1 MKVNNLHYIENIS
14 TFNISKNN
22 SFHFIRLLCCLIVIY
37 EHSVGLSESSYFNL
51 QLASTAVATFFILS
65 GFWVTISLFRSE
77 SVKEYAVKR
86 IKKIIP
92 PYFTV
97 VIAFA
102 ILLCAFSTLSRKD
115 YFSNAGFW
123 KYLVA
128 NLTTLNFLH
137 TSLPGVFE
145 GLPLNG
151 AVNGALWTIKVEIAF
166 YIVLPFILLMID
178 KFAKNHSKLIVLIA
192 LYLLSGLYSVFC
204 HFVSSL
210 KPALSPLENQFPAF
224 MGYFA
229 SGMAFA
235 IFWDYFQKI
244 LNYAILPSFVLFII
258 CHRMDSYLSALILP
272 IVLSCIVFWIAT
284 RLSFL
289 GKLVTKDFSFGMYLV
304 HYPLIMLF
312 VQHGYFEHCWFLAFF
327 GVLGLSFAASYLLGK
342 IKL

>member
-1 MKVNNLHYIENIS
+1 MYNNLILPNV
-14 TFNISKNN
+14 SKQN
-22 SFHFIRLLCCLIVIY
+22 SFHFVRLLCCLIVIY
-37 EHSVGLSESSYFNL
+37 EHSVGLSDSRFFNL
-51 QLASTAVATFFILS
+51 QLASTAVDVFFILS
-65 GFWVTISLFRSE
+65 GFWVTISFLRSE

-86 IKKIIP
+86 IKKILP

-97 VIAFA
+97 VIVFSL
-102 ILLCAFSTLSRKD
+102 LLCMVSTLSPFE
-115 YFSNAGFW
+115 YFTNIGFW
-123 KYLVA
+123 KYLAA

-166 YIVLPFILLMID
+166 YVFLPFLMFLITKCKYKYIRGGVIISMYFISVLYILLCH
-178 KFAKNHSKLIVLIA
+178 AAS
-192 LYLLSGLYSVFC
+192 SV
-204 HFVSSL
+204 

-229 SGMAFA
+229 SGMAIA
-235 IFWDYFQKI
+235 LFWEDLQKS
-244 LNYAILPSFVLFII
+244 LNYAIVPSLVVFII
-258 CHRMDSYLSALILP
+258 CHQIDNYILYALIFP
-272 IVLSCIVFWIAT
+272 IVLSCLVFWIVT

-289 GKLVTKDFSFGMYLV
+289 GKIVTKDYSFGMYLV

-312 VQHGYFEHCWFLAFF
+312 VQHSFFSSCWPLAFA
-327 GVLGLSFAASYLLGK
+327 GVLGLSFTASYLLEK

>member
-1 MKVNNLHYIENIS
+1 MFGNIEKTS
-14 TFNISKNN
+14 VSKNN
-22 SFHFIRLLCCLIVIY
+22 SFHFIRLLCCLCIIY
-37 EHSVGLSESSYFNL
+37 EHSVFLSSKRLPVLEISSIC
-51 QLASTAVATFFILS
+51 VKVFFILS
-65 GFWVTISLFRSE
+65 GFWVTISFLRSE

-86 IKKIIP
+86 IKKILP

-102 ILLCAFSTLSRKD
+102 LLLCVVSTLSPGK
-115 YFSNAGFW
+115 YFTNTGFW
-123 KYLVA
+123 KYLAA

-166 YIVLPFILLMID
+166 YMFLPFLMLVMTKCKYKYIRGGVLISMYFISVLYILLCH
-178 KFAKNHSKLIVLIA
+178 AAS
-192 LYLLSGLYSVFC
+192 SV
-204 HFVSSL
+204 

-235 IFWDYFQKI
+235 LFWEDLQKS
-244 LNYAILPSFVLFII
+244 LNYAIVPSLVVFII
-258 CHRMDSYLSALILP
+258 CHQIDNYILYALIFP
-272 IVLSCIVFWIAT
+272 IVLSCLVFWIAT

-289 GKLVTKDFSFGMYLV
+289 GKIVTKDYSFGMYLV
-304 HYPLIMLF
+304 HYPLVMLF
-312 VQHGYFEHCWFLAFF
+312 VQQGFFASCWPLAFA
-327 GVLGLSFAASYLLGK
+327 GVLGLSFTASYLLGK

>member
-1 MKVNNLHYIENIS
+1 MYNNLIPPNV
-14 TFNISKNN
+14 SKQN
-22 SFHFIRLLCCLIVIY
+22 SFHFVRLLCCLIVIY
-37 EHSVGLSESSYFNL
+37 EHSVGLSDSRFFNL
-51 QLASTAVATFFILS
+51 QLASTAVAVFFILS
-65 GFWVTISLFRSE
+65 GFWVTISLLRSE

-86 IKKIIP
+86 IKKILP

-102 ILLCAFSTLSRKD
+102 LLLCMVSTLSPGK
-115 YFSNAGFW
+115 YFTNTGFW
-123 KYLVA
+123 KYLAA

-166 YIVLPFILLMID
+166 YVFLPFLMLVMTKCKYKYIRGVGIITMYFISVLYILLCH
-178 KFAKNHSKLIVLIA
+178 ATS
-192 LYLLSGLYSVFC
+192 SV
-204 HFVSSL
+204 

-235 IFWDYFQKI
+235 LFWEDLQKS
-244 LNYAILPSFVLFII
+244 LNYAIVPSLIVFII
-258 CHRMDSYLSALILP
+258 CHQIDNYILYALIFP
-272 IVLSCIVFWIAT
+272 IVLSCLVFWIVT

-289 GKLVTKDFSFGMYLV
+289 GKVVTKDYSFGMYLV
-304 HYPLIMLF
+304 HYPLVMLF
-312 VQHGYFEHCWFLAFF
+312 VQHGFFASCWPLAFAAM
-327 GVLGLSFAASYLLGK
+327 LGLSFTASYLLGK
-342 IKL
+342 IRL